1 MKYVVIGTAGHVD
14 HGKTWLTKALTGTNT
29 DRLEEEQRRGITL
42 DLGFA
47 QLVLPNG
54 QSASII
60 DVPGHEKLVRNMIV
74 GATGIDVV
82 LLVVAA
88 DEGFMP
94 QTQEHL
100 DILQILDVE
109 SGIIVLTK
117 ADLVDED
124 WLEVVSED
132 TRERVKGTF
141 LEDAPIIPVSA
152 ATGQGIEELKNKI
165 VDLVANADDKRVD
178 SPFRLPVDRVF
189 TKRGFGTIV
198 TGTLVDGT
206 LRPGD
211 VADIYPQEVTAKVR
225 GLQTH
230 NVAQT
235 EVYAGMR
242 VAVNLAGVDSTII
255 QRGCTVAAPNS
266 MIQTNQVA
274 VRMQLMA
281 DSPYSVRNSS
291 QLHFYHGTQELM
303 AKVRLLDRDVLD
315 PGESCFAQLTLSKEL
330 TMRNQDKFIV
340 RFFSPVVTVGGG
352 EILEPTTRKLK
363 RNNEKVL
370 AHLAHL
376 AWRPEERARQ
386 LVLDSG
392 IKPLTSAEVATLA
405 GMEEPVV
412 RAILDRYVQ
421 DGTLHMVGK
430 RYVSVAALEDLA
442 ADMSKA
448 LTAYHRVHT
457 LDEGMSLG
465 EFRQRVY
472 QADLGIANDLIN
484 WLVSHGTVEVSG
496 SVVRLPGYA
505 PTPTSEQRA
514 MMDELTKLYQ
524 DAGLEAPLN
533 EEVAARFQSRR
544 ALFNE
549 VSAHL
554 VKTGTLVAV
563 SPTATV
569 HRTAYAKAL
578 STFMGMFAD
587 SSTVALGD
595 YRTKLGVSRKYAQLY
610 LDYFDA
616 CHISKMVDGVRTL
629 LKPSDLQKGE

>member
-1 MKYVVIGTAGHVD
+1 MKHVVIGTAGHVD

-117 ADLVDED
+117 ADLVEED

-165 VDLVANADDKRVD
+165 VELVANADDKRVD
-178 SPFRLPVDRVF
+178 TPFRLPVDRVF

-266 MIQTNQVA
+266 MIQTSQVA
-274 VRMQLMA
+274 VRLQLMA

-315 PGESCFAQLTLSKEL
+315 PGESCFAQLTLSKEIG
-330 TMRNQDKFIV
+330 RASC
-340 RFFSPVVTVGGG
+340 R
-352 EILEPTTRKLK
+352 
-363 RNNEKVL
+363 
-370 AHLAHL
+370 
-376 AWRPEERARQ
+376 ERVC
-386 LVLDSG
+386 L
-392 IKPLTSAEVATLA
+392 
-405 GMEEPVV
+405 
-412 RAILDRYVQ
+412 YV
-421 DGTLHMVGK
+421 
-430 RYVSVAALEDLA
+430 
-442 ADMSKA
+442 
-448 LTAYHRVHT
+448 
-457 LDEGMSLG
+457 
-465 EFRQRVY
+465 
-472 QADLGIANDLIN
+472 
-484 WLVSHGTVEVSG
+484 
-496 SVVRLPGYA
+496 
-505 PTPTSEQRA
+505 
-514 MMDELTKLYQ
+514 
-524 DAGLEAPLN
+524 
-533 EEVAARFQSRR
+533 
-544 ALFNE
+544 
-549 VSAHL
+549 
-554 VKTGTLVAV
+554 
-563 SPTATV
+563 
-569 HRTAYAKAL
+569 
-578 STFMGMFAD
+578 
-587 SSTVALGD
+587 
-595 YRTKLGVSRKYAQLY
+595 
-610 LDYFDA
+610 
-616 CHISKMVDGVRTL
+616 
-629 LKPSDLQKGE
+629 